1 MLKLF
6 ISILLLLFSF
16 NQKIEAKNLELG
28 KELFIQNCNV
38 CHLNFTNII
47 IPEKNL
53 KKTTLIENGMN
64 NLDSILYQISNGK
77 NGMPGF
83 GSRLTNLQIEEIAN
97 YVLESSKE

>member
-1 MLKLF
+1 MLKLL
-6 ISILLLLFSF
+6 ISILFFLSF
-16 NQKIEAKNLELG
+16 IERIEAKNLDLG

-77 NGMPGF
+77 NGMPAF
-83 GSRLTNLQIEEIAN
+83 GSRLTNRQIEEIAN

>member
-1 MLKLF
+1 MLKKLISLF
-6 ISILLLLFSF
+6 LFLSF
-16 NQKIEAKNLELG
+16 IEKVEAKNLELG

-77 NGMPGF
+77 NGMPAF
-83 GSRLTNLQIEEIAN
+83 GSRLTNIEIEEIAT
-97 YVLESSKE
+97 YVLLNSKE